1 MLETDHDKE
10 VLECMQGKE
19 DSLHNMLEEA
29 DLSVMGMI
37 AVLGGISPEVVVH
50 HDDADEKRSLWW
62 DHPKKE
68 AAFEAAAAVAILL
81 HCHPHKEALK
91 RCDDEVGVEAKNR
104 VNANAVTKELKS
116 FLSSL

>member
-1 MLETDHDKE
+1 
-10 VLECMQGKE
+10 MQGKE
-19 DSLHNMLEEA
+19 NSLHNMLEEA

-37 AVLGGISPEVVVH
+37 AVLGDISQEAVVH
-50 HDDADEKRSLWW
+50 HDDDEKRSRRM

-68 AAFEAAAAVAILL
+68 AALVAAILL

-91 RCDDEVGVEAKNR
+91 RCDDEVGAEAKNR

-116 FLSSL
+116 FLSTL

>member
-1 MLETDHDKE
+1 
-10 VLECMQGKE
+10 MQGKE
-19 DSLHNMLEEA
+19 NSPHDMLEEA

-50 HDDADEKRSLWW
+50 HDSDEERSLLWW

-68 AAFEAAAAVAILL
+68 AAFEAAVAVAILL

-91 RCDDEVGVEAKNR
+91 RCDDEVGEAKNR

>member
-1 MLETDHDKE
+1 
-10 VLECMQGKE
+10 MQGKE

-29 DLSVMGMI
+29 DLSVKGMI
-37 AVLGGISPEVVVH
+37 AVLGGISLEVVVH
-50 HDDADEKRSLWW
+50 RDGNEKQVRWW
-62 DHPKKE
+62 DHHPKKE